1 MTVTTDP
8 ASATGPAATP
18 GAPARR
24 GSRARRAA
32 AWLVVAVLA
41 VLVLVPAVAA
51 LQVVTTARA
60 DDTARSDVVVV
71 LGASQ
76 FWGRPSPV
84 LETRLA
90 RGKQL
95 LDSDVAPRLVTVGG
109 KQPGDRTTEAEAGR
123 AWLTAHG
130 VRGSS
135 VVAVPEGRDTLGSL
149 QAVAAVMAEHG
160 WTSATIVT
168 DPAHEAR
175 SLAMARALGIDA
187 HGAPTTSGAGSGVTL
202 DYVAREAAG
211 LAWFWVAER
220 RGLQQVV
227 AS

>member
-1 MTVTTDP
+1 MTVSTETPTT
-8 ASATGPAATP
+8 AAGT
-18 GAPARR
+18 AAVRRR
-24 GSRARRAA
+24 GRAGRVLAWVLAA
-32 AWLVVAVLA
+32 VVAA
-41 VLVLVPAVAA
+41 LVLVPAVAA
-51 LQVVTTARA
+51 LQVVSTARA
-60 DDTARSDVVVV
+60 DDTARTDVVVV

-84 LETRLA
+84 LESRLA
-90 RGKQL
+90 RGKAL
-95 LDSDVAPRLVTVGG
+95 LDASVSSRIVTVGG

-123 AWLTAHG
+123 AWLTSHG
-130 VRGSS
+130 VRSSS

-149 QAVAAVMAEHG
+149 QAVAQVMSDHG

-175 SLAMARALGIDA
+175 SIAMARALGIDA
-187 HGAPTTSGAGSGVTL
+187 HAAPTQSGAGSGLTL
-202 DYVAREAAG
+202 DYVARESAG

-220 RGLQQVV
+220 RSVPQVV

>member
-8 ASATGPAATP
+8 STAADPSAAVR
-18 GAPARR
+18 RR
-24 GSRARRAA
+24 GPRRALAWVLA
-32 AWLVVAVLA
+32 AVVA
-41 VLVLVPAVAA
+41 VLVLVPAAA
-51 LQVVTTARA
+51 AVQVVTTARA
-60 DDTARSDVVVV
+60 ADTAPTDVVVV

-84 LETRLA
+84 LEARLA

-95 LDSDVAPRLVTVGG
+95 LEGQVADRIVTVGG

-123 AWLTAHG
+123 AWLTSHG

-135 VVAVPEGRDTLGSL
+135 VVAVPEGHDTLESL
-149 QAVAAVMAEHG
+149 QAVAQVMAAHG
-160 WTSATIVT
+160 WTSATLVT

-175 SLAMARALGIDA
+175 SIAMARALGIAA
-187 HGAPTTSGAGSGVTL
+187 HAAPTRSGAGSGLTL
-202 DYVAREAAG
+202 DYVVRESAG

-220 RGLQQVV
+220 RGVGQVV

>member
-1 MTVTTDP
+1 MTVSIETPTTD
-8 ASATGPAATP
+8 AGAAA
-18 GAPARR
+18 APRR
-24 GSRARRAA
+24 GRIRRVLAWVLAA
-32 AWLVVAVLA
+32 VVA

-51 LQVVTTARA
+51 VQVVTTARA
-60 DDTARSDVVVV
+60 EDTAGTDVVVV

-84 LETRLA
+84 LESRLA
-90 RGKQL
+90 RGKDL
-95 LDSDVAPRLVTVGG
+95 LDSDVASRIVTVGG

-123 AWLTAHG
+123 AWLTARG

-135 VVAVPEGRDTLGSL
+135 VVAVPEGRDTLSSL
-149 QAVAAVMAEHG
+149 QAVAQVMADHG

-175 SLAMARALGIDA
+175 SIAMARALGIDA
-187 HGAPTTSGAGSGVTL
+187 HAAPTQSGAGSGLTL
-202 DYVAREAAG
+202 DYVARESAG

-220 RGLQQVV
+220 RGVAQVV